1 MKQSLEHDF
10 NSGAVA
16 NRLLKYGVTIKY
28 AASVASELSNFENH
42 CRLQFISKA
51 ELDDLIKHHF
61 IRIEAKLNSARV
73 EALKWHIGMT
83 FVQISGILSAII
95 AGLQLFK

>member
-1 MKQSLEHDF
+1 MKLSKEQDF
-10 NSGAVA
+10 NSGAIA
-16 NRLLKYGVTIKY
+16 DRLLKYGVTIKY
-28 AASVASELSNFENH
+28 AASIAGEMSNLENY
-42 CRLQFISKA
+42 CRERFISKA

-61 IRIEAKLNSARV
+61 VRIELKLNAARI

-95 AGLQLFK
+95 AGFQIFK